1 MTQGSNFELARMHFL
16 NGVAAFEQNN
26 LHAAES
32 EFHSSLELLPD
43 RTSTLTNLSAVQLG
57 LKKYDEAFNNAS
69 LAIRLDEANW
79 EAWLNAGMA
88 TLRRHMPSEAIDK
101 FNVALTINPNSAE
114 AWSGKAMALSELG
127 KHQDALN
134 CLDKALLN
142 QPASADF
149 WSNKGGIL
157 NEMGEYAKAADCL
170 EQALKL
176 RSSSHEAWH
185 NLGIAQ
191 YRQKDYRDAIH
202 SFEKAITL
210 NPRGHDALFNKG
222 LVELT
227 LGNLDSGW
235 PLYDQRWQ
243 SKYAETYRYPPEL
256 ELKTLDQVRGKRILI
271 WHEQGFGDTIQF
283 SRYIPTLLAQGAE
296 VIFEVQESLHRLFDG
311 VFNCQLVCSHQ
322 EAKEFDYHIPLL
334 SLPRLFKTNLG
345 TIPRSTSFNIND
357 SCQGA
362 NLKIPDQGLKVGLA
376 ISGNPSH
383 KNDHNRSLSL
393 KYFQS
398 LANKAQLYL
407 IQKEISSEDSEILSR
422 NPGIQFVGD
431 ELQDF
436 LDTAVWVNQMDLIIT
451 VDTSL
456 AHLAGSLNKKTLLLL
471 PWEAEW
477 RWLHDRTDSPWYPS
491 FTLCRQEEPG
501 KWDSVIK
508 AIEHTIENQ
517 K

>member
-1 MTQGSNFELARMHFL
+1 MTQGSNFELAKMHFL
-16 NGVAAFEQNN
+16 NGVAAFEQNK
-26 LHAAES
+26 LHVAES
-32 EFHSSLELLPD
+32 EFHLSLELLPD
-43 RTSTLTNLSAVQLG
+43 RPSTLTNLSAVQLG
-57 LKKYDEAFNNAS
+57 LHKYDEAFNNAS
-69 LAIRLDEANW
+69 LAIGLDETNW

-88 TLRRHMPSEAIDK
+88 TLRRGMPSDAIDK
-101 FNVALTINPNSAE
+101 FDAALVINPNSAE
-114 AWSGKAMALSELG
+114 AWSGKAMALSALG
-127 KHQDALN
+127 RHQDSLH
-134 CLDKALLN
+134 CFDKALMN
-142 QPASADF
+142 QPETADF
-149 WSNKGGIL
+149 WSNKGGVL
-157 NEMGEYAKAADCL
+157 NEIGDYTKAINCL

-176 RSSSHEAWH
+176 KSSSPEAWH

-191 YRQKDYRDAIH
+191 YRRKDYQDAIH

-210 NPRGHDALFNKG
+210 NPGAHDARFNKG

-256 ELKTLDQVRGKRILI
+256 ELKSLDQARGKRILI

-311 VFNCQLVCSHQ
+311 VFNCQLVWKPQ
-322 EAKEFDYHIPLL
+322 EDKEFDYHIPLL
-334 SLPRLFKTNLG
+334 SLPRLCKTILG

-357 SCQGA
+357 SCKGA

-376 ISGNPSH
+376 ISGNRSH
-383 KNDHNRSLSL
+383 RNDHNRSLSL
-393 KYFQS
+393 KYFQT

-407 IQKEISSEDSEILSR
+407 IQKEISSEDTEILSR
-422 NPGIQFVGD
+422 NPDIRFVGS
-431 ELQDF
+431 ELKDF
-436 LDTAVWVNQMDLIIT
+436 LDTAKLVNQMDLIVT

-456 AHLAGSLNKKTLLLL
+456 AHLAGSLNKKTLLML

-477 RWLHDRTDSPWYPS
+477 RWLLERTDSPWYPS
-491 FTLCRQEEPG
+491 ITLYRQEEPG
-501 KWDSVIK
+501 KWDTVIK
-508 AIEHTIENQ
+508 AIEQTIENQ